1 MFSHTPIS
9 PRNTTTEQNQPTLFD
24 GIRKLFAGLFGSRQ
38 DRRRHSES
46 DSALSVVQT
55 LEQRRVLSAA
65 TSQVYNGNLYVNGTS
80 QHDVIHVYHA
90 GNNPN
95 YVWVASAANGSRY
108 AFQRYASRSIRY
120 IVIQGGHGN
129 DTLYNWT
136 SISSVI
142 AGNSGNDRIAGGHG
156 ADWLW
161 GGSGNDTIWGQNG
174 NDEIHGGYGND
185 YLYAGAGDDRI
196 FGEGHRDVIYGQD
209 GDDALIGG
217 VGANDYLVGGSG
229 DDRFLTFTYDTR
241 HGLQSEETVADR
253 GRNDAVVHFRNL
265 PAGRVNLSGFGSTY
279 YAAGNWT
286 DGQIATID
294 VALGNIQK
302 RVGNTRL
309 LKRADGRDLIMERV
323 GRLSNNASVLGWN
336 GNGSIAFADA
346 SFRSAMTTQYVTYH
360 EIGHNWDQVH
370 ENRTIRQFQAIS
382 GWDQVYHRGDT
393 ASTFTGDNWY
403 FRANTS
409 DFARSYGMSNPYE
422 DYATT
427 WETYFTY
434 YYHGTTL
441 GNRVVRAKFA
451 ALDAFFATMV

>member
-1 MFSHTPIS
+1 MLSLIS
-9 PRNTTTEQNQPTLFD
+9 TGLRNFVTEPNRSNLLSGSLRVLVSLF
-24 GIRKLFAGLFGSRQ
+24 RSRPQ
-38 DRRRHSES
+38 RRRRTSA
-46 DSALSVVQT
+46 DSALCAVQN
-55 LEQRRVLSAA
+55 LEQRRVLSAT
-65 TSQVYNGNLYVNGTS
+65 TSYTYNGILYVNGS
-80 QHDVIHVYHA
+80 DQNDLIHVYHA
-90 GNNPN
+90 GNNRD
-95 YVWVASAANGSRY
+95 YVWVASSTNGSDYSFDSYAAGPLRY
-108 AFQRYASRSIRY
+108 
-120 IVIQGGHGN
+120 VVMQGGHGH

-161 GGSGNDTIWGQNG
+161 GGSGSDTIWGQGG

-196 FGEGHRDVIYGQD
+196 FGEGHRDVIYGQE
-209 GDDALIGG
+209 GDDSLIGG
-217 VGANDYLVGGSG
+217 VGGNDYLVGGAG
-229 DDRFLTFTYDTR
+229 DDRFLTFTYATQS
-241 HGLQSEETVADR
+241 GLRSEETVADR
-253 GRNDAVVHFRNL
+253 SRNDAVVHFRNL
-265 PAGRVNLSGFGSTY
+265 PAGRVNLTGFGSTY
-279 YAAGNWT
+279 YAAGDWT
-286 DGQIATID
+286 DREVATID
-294 VALGNIQK
+294 VALGNIQN

-309 LKRADGRDLIMERV
+309 LKTADGKDLVMERV

-336 GNGSIAFADA
+336 GNGRIAFANA
-346 SFRSAMTTQYVTYH
+346 SFRSEIVAQQVTYH

-403 FRANTS
+403 FRASTT
-409 DFARSYGMSNPYE
+409 DFARNYGMSNPYE

-434 YYHGTTL
+434 YYHRTTL

-451 ALDAFFATMV
+451 ALDAFFGSMV